1 MTKHTTICFRT
12 SDDIRVA
19 LETIAKNERQSLSS
33 LIESI
38 LFRHLK
44 ETRALK
50 VIGTERRR
58 HDRKKVF
65 VPALICKSNQD
76 KKDFETG
83 IILDISLDG
92 LRISVPKGT
101 QLEIKSEGA
110 SSTIKVIFTLPN
122 ATQSLRMRCQAQ
134 WASDAVSEVNIGATI
149 VDSDFNSYRTLQN
162 YLI

>member
-1 MTKHTTICFRT
+1 MMKHTTICFRT
-12 SDDIRVA
+12 SKDIRFA

-33 LIESI
+33 VIESI

-44 ETRALK
+44 ETKALK
-50 VIGTERRR
+50 AIGTERRR

-83 IILDISLDG
+83 VIIDISLDG

-110 SSTIKVIFTLPN
+110 SSTIDVIFTLPV
-122 ATQSLRMRCQAQ
+122 ATQPLHMKCQAQ
-134 WASDAVSEVNIGATI
+134 WASDAASEVNIGATI
-149 VDSDFNSYRTLQN
+149 VDSNFNSYRTLQN
-162 YLI
+162 HLM